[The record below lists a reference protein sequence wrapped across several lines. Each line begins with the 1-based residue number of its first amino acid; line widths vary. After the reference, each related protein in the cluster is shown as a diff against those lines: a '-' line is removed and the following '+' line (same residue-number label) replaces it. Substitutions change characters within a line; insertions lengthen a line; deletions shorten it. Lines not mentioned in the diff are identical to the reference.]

1 MMNESVQQGCAQD
14 AMPDLE
20 ELKKLTEDCSKGQ
33 LREQEITK
41 IREIH

>member
-1 MMNESVQQGCAQD
+1 MMNESVQQGCTQD
-14 AMPDLE
+14 AMSDFE
-20 ELKKLTEDCSKGQ
+20 ELKKLTEDCGKGQ